1 MPGVARVNVD
11 SCVGKVIDPKT
22 NTVFV
27 NNAPISVK
35 GANVQGHGSGSHSS
49 PKTDEASPNV
59 NAYNIKVNRQGD
71 KCTCGDA
78 LTGSGNVFAN

>member
-11 SCVGKVIDPKT
+11 SCVGKVVDPKT

-35 GANVQGHGSGSHSS
+35 GADVQGHGTGSHAS
-49 PKTDEASPNV
+49 PKTDQSSPNV
-59 NAYNIKVNRQGD
+59 LAYNILVNRQGD
-71 KCTCGDA
+71 NCTCGHP